1 MKNASIKLN
10 LNSLLEDITL
20 KDLKIKDLQGNLM
33 ALARYIVKALPNLDQ
48 SEGMEYVDKEIVQA
62 GKGIKSDWPE
72 IVEKVLV
79 ENLRLKNS
87 VTALGEE
94 FNMRLRVEM
103 EKNNK

>member
-1 MKNASIKLN
+1 
-10 LNSLLEDITL
+10 
-20 KDLKIKDLQGNLM
+20 
-33 ALARYIVKALPNLDQ
+33 
-48 SEGMEYVDKEIVQA
+48 MEYVEKEIIEA
-62 GKGIKSDWPE
+62 GKGTKNDWPE

-94 FNMRLRVEM
+94 FNMRLRTEM